1 MGWSIVNRNS
11 RMYGLILGALLPVLG
26 VVFYFYWKIYPNS
39 WSTFLSFLSMEKRL
53 LGSLTVICLL
63 PNIAVFTAYLNGR
76 RDETAKGIFAATA
89 LLAIGSL
96 LVKWLA

>member
-1 MGWSIVNRNS
+1 MSVLTKNS
-11 RMYGLILGALLPVLG
+11 RPYGLLLGALLPVLG

-39 WSTFLSFLSMEKRL
+39 WATFLQYLSMEKRL
-53 LGSLTVICLL
+53 LGSLTVVCLL
-63 PNIAVFTAYLNGR
+63 PNIAVFTAFLNGR

-89 LLAIGSL
+89 LLGITSL